1 MVALIENNAVRFAKK
16 KKKQQN
22 KNKTKQKQNKTKQS
36 FPDFAIYYDLFAF
49 RKIRHQILR
58 Y

>member
-1 MVALIENNAVRFAKK
+1 MVALIENNAVRCAKK
-16 KKKQQN
+16 KKTT
-22 KNKTKQKQNKTKQS
+22 TKQKQNKTKQS

>member
-16 KKKQQN
+16 KQ
-22 KNKTKQKQNKTKQS
+22 NKTKQKKQS

-49 RKIRHQILR
+49 RKIRHQMTTAR
-58 Y
+58 AQSNRQ

>member
-16 KKKQQN
+16 KTKQN
-22 KNKTKQKQNKTKQS
+22 KTNQKTKQS
-36 FPDFAIYYDLFAF
+36 FPDFAIHYDLFAF
-49 RKIRHQILR
+49 RKIRHQILP

>member
-16 KKKQQN
+16 QTNKKKTN
-22 KNKTKQKQNKTKQS
+22 KHKKKQS

-49 RKIRHQILR
+49 RKIRHQMLL

>member
-16 KKKQQN
+16 KTT
-22 KNKTKQKQNKTKQS
+22 TKQKQNKTKQS